1 MSDKLKRVLDT
12 NLAGLHVTDA
22 QVNAVL
28 RRVSQDEQR
37 PRVIRWQ
44 AIAAVLLVLVLGA
57 GVLLQTGILSDDS
70 PQLTADVTRQG
81 DFLTAAQVKKLLAS
95 AADLQFSV
103 DEEAISAL
111 MMQVEKDGG
120 CSLSTLLEILCPVGS
135 SLGQWDIRAQVALSQ
150 TLERIGYQ
158 GILPGMTREPLST
171 EITAQDALARAVAY
185 IRTNDDPQADFTNL
199 DFYRVGI
206 RFLSGVYDGTC
217 EGAYYCVN
225 FDALDAFGT
234 TYEVAVNAE
243 DGSICRMR
251 RERGAGS
258 NHTADEVT
266 RGFRRIFGYDMRA
279 WTPLQ
284 LRVYILALSRADRS
298 SMQTVHELFLSV
310 GRDGFPDVPAEA
322 LTREDAIS
330 FGATGGTGR
339 ASGWACDVRKRH
351 PYAMYGKVDFEEVLY
366 DEGDCFARYM
376 VRMRE
381 IEQSMDIIEQLIDN
395 IPEGEYQLKMK
406 PVIRIPEGS
415 YYAAVEGSR
424 GEFGVFIESR
434 GEKSPYRM
442 KFRSTGLPLVSCLE
456 TIARGTKIADLIAIG
471 GTLDYVV
478 PDIDR

>member
-12 NLAGLHVTDA
+12 NLAGLHVTNA

-37 PRVIRWQ
+37 PRVIRYQ
-44 AIAAVLLVLVLGA
+44 AIAAVLLVLILGA

-111 MMQVEKDGG
+111 MTQVEKDGG
-120 CSLSTLLEILCPVGS
+120 CSLSTLLEILCPAGS

-217 EGAYYCVN
+217 EGAYYCAN

-243 DGSICRMR
+243 DGSIYRMR

-310 GRDGFPDVPAEA
+310 GRDGFPDVPVEA
-322 LTREDAIS
+322 LTREEAIDAALAIQGGSSSEVLAAEYLAGASGDFWKIAIRQPNAPSGQSIVYLELNGLTGTLRQRRTPAIS
-330 FGATGGTGR
+330 TVCRRSFSPVSCCPPSTARTSPMAYPPWMPKRRNLPPAMPSSANISGIWRKKATP
-339 ASGWACDVRKRH
+339 ALLKAILRKRQ
-351 PYAMYGKVDFEEVLY
+351 ADSLTT
-366 DEGDCFARYM
+366 R
-376 VRMRE
+376 
-381 IEQSMDIIEQLIDN
+381 
-395 IPEGEYQLKMK
+395 
-406 PVIRIPEGS
+406 
-415 YYAAVEGSR
+415 AAVS
-424 GEFGVFIESR
+424 
-434 GEKSPYRM
+434 
-442 KFRSTGLPLVSCLE
+442 
-456 TIARGTKIADLIAIG
+456 
-471 GTLDYVV
+471 
-478 PDIDR
+478 